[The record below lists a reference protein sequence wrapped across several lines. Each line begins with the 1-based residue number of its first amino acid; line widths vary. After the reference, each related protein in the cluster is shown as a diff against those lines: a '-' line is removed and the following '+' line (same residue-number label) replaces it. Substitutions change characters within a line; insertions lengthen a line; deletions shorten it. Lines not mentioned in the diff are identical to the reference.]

1 MTVQEVADKAR
12 RTKWAIYTA
21 IREKR
26 GIGLAFERRAGG
38 WFAYAKDVEKY
49 LKGNK

>member
-1 MTVQEVADKAR
+1 MTVQEVAEKTQ

-26 GIGLAFERRAGG
+26 GVGLAFQRRAGG
-38 WFAYAKDVEKY
+38 WFAYAKDVEKA
-49 LKGNK
+49 LRGSR